1 MRTHALL
8 RTTSLTIFL
17 GASLASLPACNFGS
31 EASFIDTATL
41 SQCDD
46 EIPVCN
52 TTAGCKMVEED
63 TYLEGS
69 FPGQRFMIV
78 PTVGEAVIRVKIFWR
93 TQLGPGA
100 DTDITW
106 FEPACVDDFA
116 FESKGADIFRDTNNQ
131 GIFVKEQRVFRAGDH
146 LIEIRSDAVGD
157 YLLRTEVLTKAE
169 FDAQQKNQNGLF

>member
-1 MRTHALL
+1 MRVFRPVLALVAAV
-8 RTTSLTIFL
+8 
-17 GASLASLPACNFGS
+17 ASVALSSAGCNFGS

-78 PTVGEAVIRVKIFWR
+78 PTEGEALIRLKVFWR

-106 FEPACVDDFA
+106 FEPACVDDFTFQSA
-116 FESKGADIFRDTNNQ
+116 GADIFRDTNDQ
-131 GIFVKEQRVFRAGDH
+131 GIFIKEQRVFRAGDH
-146 LIEIRSDAVGD
+146 LVQIRSDAVGD

-169 FDAQQKNQNGLF
+169 ADAEQAQKGALF